1 METMKEITAAAMET
15 MEKVEAALQLDLLL
29 LEMEEKQDM
38 MDGLK
43 MEVYL

>member
-1 METMKEITAAAMET
+1 MITGALLAQAAETKRKSVEVAA
-15 MEKVEAALQLDLLL
+15 LDLLL

-43 MEVYL
+43 ME